1 MNKEIEKQILENQLV
16 MMRSMAQHGFMM
28 DITLNRAISLTV
40 EILEE
45 IRS

>member
-1 MNKEIEKQILENQLV
+1 MDKEIEKQILENQLV
-16 MMRSMAQHGFMM
+16 MMRSMAQQGFMM

>member
-1 MNKEIEKQILENQLV
+1 MDKEIEKQILENQLV
-16 MMRSMAQHGFMM
+16 MMRSMAQQGFMM

-40 EILEE
+40 EILGE